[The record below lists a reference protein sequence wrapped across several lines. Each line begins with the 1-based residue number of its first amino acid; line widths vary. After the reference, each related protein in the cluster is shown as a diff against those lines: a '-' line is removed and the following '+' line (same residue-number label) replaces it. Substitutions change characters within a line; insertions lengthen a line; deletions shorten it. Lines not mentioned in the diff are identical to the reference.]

1 MARVV
6 AVRHAER
13 AVLVFEAAHRGI
25 LRMARTVD
33 LVKRKSLQR
42 ADRQSDGH
50 AVRKDGGRSVR
61 VRLGDLAQRADH
73 ALAHVGQILAARNV
87 PVRGVRIEALQLFTV
102 RALQLRPRMIL
113 PHADAD
119 LTHARR
125 GHERQSM
132 CFVNG
137 KRRRHRAAAVARIHR
152 VKTC

>member
-1 MARVV
+1 MAR
-6 AVRHAER
+6 A
-13 AVLVFEAAHRGI
+13 
-25 LRMARTVD
+25 VD

-73 ALAHVGQILAARNV
+73 ALAHVGQMLAARNV
-87 PVRGVRIEALQLFTV
+87 PVRGVRIE
-102 RALQLRPRMIL
+102 ALQLRPRMIL

-125 GHERQSM
+125 GHERQAM